1 MRLIVEA
8 VYCDLV
14 IVVDAVVDDAVDAVA
29 VVACRRLRYWCLL
42 ISVAI
47 LGWPLSR
54 AIWCAVFFST
64 FLIL

>member
-29 VVACRRLRYWCLL
+29 VVACRRCWYWCLL

-54 AIWCAVFFST
+54 AIWCADFFRR
-64 FLIL
+64 F

>member
-29 VVACRRLRYWCLL
+29 VVACRR
-42 ISVAI
+42 
-47 LGWPLSR
+47 
-54 AIWCAVFFST
+54 
-64 FLIL
+64 